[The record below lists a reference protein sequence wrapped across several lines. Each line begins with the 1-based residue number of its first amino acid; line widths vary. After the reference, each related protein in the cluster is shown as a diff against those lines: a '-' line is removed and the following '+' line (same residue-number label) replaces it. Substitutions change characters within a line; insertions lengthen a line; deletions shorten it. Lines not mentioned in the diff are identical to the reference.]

1 MNGIVH
7 PCSHP
12 EDRPAPDSEEEMML
26 AIFEYTDRVVNMVR
40 PRKVLLIAIGMSSA
54 LDLYCLIWAYTPLRT
69 AALSVE
75 IPKSPRGVHLHINT
89 GSFREYMADHMITD
103 GVAPRAKMNQQRSRR
118 FRSAQEAKEKD
129 EDKEE
134 FLKLLKSQSGG
145 VIHQDAEEMV
155 KKKTWDHNV
164 ITPGTPFMDILAA
177 SLRYWCA
184 YKVNTDP
191 AWEKVKSIESQ

>member
-1 MNGIVH
+1 MTI
-7 PCSHP
+7 
-12 EDRPAPDSEEEMML
+12 
-26 AIFEYTDRVVNMVR
+26 
-40 PRKVLLIAIGMSSA
+40 
-54 LDLYCLIWAYTPLRT
+54 
-69 AALSVE
+69 
-75 IPKSPRGVHLHINT
+75 
-89 GSFREYMADHMITD
+89 D

-134 FLKLLKSQSGG
+134 FLKMLKSQNGG
-145 VIHQDAEEMV
+145 AVHQDAEAMG

-191 AWEKVKSIESQ
+191 AWEKVKLIEFRYEAKT

>member
-1 MNGIVH
+1 MN
-7 PCSHP
+7 
-12 EDRPAPDSEEEMML
+12 L
-26 AIFEYTDRVVNMVR
+26 
-40 PRKVLLIAIGMSSA
+40 
-54 LDLYCLIWAYTPLRT
+54 
-69 AALSVE
+69 
-75 IPKSPRGVHLHINT
+75 
-89 GSFREYMADHMITD
+89 D

-134 FLKLLKSQSGG
+134 FLKLLKPKDGG
-145 VIHQDAEEMV
+145 TVPEATEAMA

-164 ITPGTPFMDILAA
+164 ITPGTPFMDILAM

-191 AWEKVKSIESQ
+191 AWEKVSPLVCHSIAKY

>member
-1 MNGIVH
+1 MG
-7 PCSHP
+7 
-12 EDRPAPDSEEEMML
+12 A
-26 AIFEYTDRVVNMVR
+26 
-40 PRKVLLIAIGMSSA
+40 
-54 LDLYCLIWAYTPLRT
+54 
-69 AALSVE
+69 
-75 IPKSPRGVHLHINT
+75 HLHI
-89 GSFREYMADHMITD
+89 GAILFGEQRADHMTLD

-118 FRSAQEAKEKD
+118 FRSAQEAKEKE

-134 FLKLLKSQSGG
+134 FLRMLKSQNGG
-145 VIHQDAEEMV
+145 QVHEDAEAMA

-191 AWEKVKSIESQ
+191 AWEKVKSFEPDSQAKL